1 MMGERRRTSFTVYGK
16 IGKHPKRFPEEK
28 ETWFTTK
35 KTINIWYVH
44 VSFLL
49 HEASNQIHKRAPLLL
64 KSP

>member
-35 KTINIWYVH
+35 KNYKLMVCTRE
-44 VSFLL
+44 FFT
-49 HEASNQIHKRAPLLL
+49 A
-64 KSP
+64 